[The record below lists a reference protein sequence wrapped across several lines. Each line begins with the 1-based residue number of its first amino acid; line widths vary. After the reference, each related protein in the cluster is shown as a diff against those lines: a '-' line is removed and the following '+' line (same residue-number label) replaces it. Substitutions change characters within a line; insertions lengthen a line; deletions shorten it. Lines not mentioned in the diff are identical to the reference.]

1 MNGERWKGEG
11 GTNEIGELEKQER
24 GNIQRKSKKRGEIFR
39 ERVKRKVEYLEK
51 E

>member
-24 GNIQRKSKKRGEIFR
+24 GNIQRKSKKRKE
-39 ERVKRKVEYLEK
+39 EYLEK